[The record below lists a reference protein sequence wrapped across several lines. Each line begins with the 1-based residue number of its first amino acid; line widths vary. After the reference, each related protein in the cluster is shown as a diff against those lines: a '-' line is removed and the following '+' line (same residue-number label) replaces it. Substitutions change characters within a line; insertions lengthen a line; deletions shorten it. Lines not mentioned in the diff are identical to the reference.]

1 MLPEKTRAVV
11 LKSSPFGETSA
22 VVTLLTREHGKL
34 RGLAKGAWR
43 PKAGFDAALDLLSSC
58 EVVIL
63 RKSSGGLHLVTEASL
78 ERRFRVV
85 TLEAFHAALH
95 LAEVAEGLT
104 GEDDPQP
111 EAFHA
116 IHDAIRRLSG
126 RPPPADG
133 GGQPTEQVH
142 ATVLRTELRLLR
154 LCGHGVSLSACASCG
169 RPAASAGGRS
179 AFGLVDGG
187 ALCDRCRRGRRS
199 VVSISDACLRALR
212 AADGESGIP
221 TPILGEVRAVMNTLL
236 SHALERRLRVAGLL
250 SAPRNGSGPSISPS
264 GRGRGAGPLALL
276 LVAALGAGGCATL
289 STPKWPW
296 AANDAAEQRIEGQ
309 LGADAGSEVISSD
322 FVEAEPESL
331 WEYFRGEN
339 MRRRFKKMIGQ
350 GPNEE
355 IARRVLAEADD
366 LFRSKRYADAI
377 PKYKQAIDRWPDS
390 SVEEDALFQLA
401 ECRFFLDQ
409 YPRAEDGYDELVK
422 KFANTRYLDRIAR
435 RQFAIAEYWMK
446 LDERNGYWTL
456 VPNLAD
462 RSRPLFDTRGRA
474 VKAFDHV
481 RINDPRGPL
490 ADDSLMAQANI
501 HFLHRQWL
509 DADYYYGLLRTEYP
523 DSDFLLQA
531 HVLGLQSKLQAYQ
544 GPSYEGGVLDE
555 AELLADQVLVQF
567 PDQLDEAE
575 RERIMKARAEVAAQQ
590 ALRHWNRAQFY
601 ERGKH
606 YTSARIYYA
615 LIARDQPTTLLAGQ
629 AREKL
634 GDLEGLDDVSDDPF
648 PMLTRLI
655 NPDSLK
661 EAELDAMAE
670 ADVVRTATADDTV
683 VPGEAA
689 VGR

>member
-1 MLPEKTRAVV
+1 MVPEKTRAVV
-11 LKSSPFGETSA
+11 LKTSPFGETSS
-22 VVTLLTREHGKL
+22 VVTLMTRECGKL

-43 PKAGFDAALDLLSSC
+43 PKAGFDAALDLLSTC
-58 EVVIL
+58 EVLVL

-85 TLEAFHAALH
+85 TLEALHAALH
-95 LAEVAEGLT
+95 LADVAEGLT
-104 GEDDPQP
+104 AEDDPQP
-111 EAFHA
+111 EAFDA

-126 RPPPADG
+126 RPPPADAG
-133 GGQPTEQVH
+133 ELDVEDVH

-154 LCGHGVSLSACASCG
+154 LGGHGISLSACGSCG
-169 RPAASAGGRS
+169 GSVSPSSRS
-179 AFGLVDGG
+179 AFGMLDGG
-187 ALCDRCRRGRRS
+187 ILCDACRPGRKA
-199 VVSISDACLRALR
+199 VVSISEACLGAFRS
-212 AADGESGIP
+212 ADGCRRIP
-221 TPILGEVRAVMNTLL
+221 SDVLGEVRAVMNTLL
-236 SHALERRLRVAGLL
+236 TNSLERRLRVANLL
-250 SAPRNGSGPSISPS
+250 LP
-264 GRGRGAGPLALL
+264 GRRDGTALSRSKRAGGGGPLLL
-276 LVAALGAGGCATL
+276 FLLAAVATAGCATL

-296 AANDAAEQRIEGQ
+296 GQKDAAEKQIEGQ
-309 LGADAGSEVISSD
+309 LGSDASSEVISSD
-322 FVEAEPESL
+322 YVESEPESL

-339 MRRRFKKMIGQ
+339 VRRRFKKMIGK
-350 GPNEE
+350 GPNEG
-355 IARRVLAEADD
+355 IARQALAEADA
-366 LFRSKRYADAI
+366 LFRDRKYDEAI

-409 YPRAEDGYDELVK
+409 YPRAEDCYDDLVK

-446 LDERNGYWTL
+446 LDERHDYWTL

-474 VKAFDHV
+474 IKAFDHV
-481 RINDPRGPL
+481 RLNDPRGPL

-509 DADYYYGLLRTEYP
+509 DADYHYGLLRTEYP

-544 GPSYEGGVLDE
+544 GPAYEGGVLDE

-567 PDQLDEAE
+567 PDQLDEPE

-590 ALRHWNRAQFY
+590 ALRHWNRARFY
-601 ERGKH
+601 EKGKH
-606 YTSARIYYA
+606 YASARIYYA
-615 LIARDQPTTLLAGQ
+615 LIARDQSTTLLARQ

-634 GDLEGLDDVSDDPF
+634 GDLEGLEDVSDDPF

-670 ADVVRTATADDTV
+670 ADVVRTATADDSTAS
-683 VPGEAA
+683 GEAA

>member
-1 MLPEKTRAVV
+1 MVPEKTRAVV
-11 LKSSPFGETSA
+11 LKSSAFGETSA
-22 VVTLLTREHGKL
+22 VVTLLTRDHGKL

-58 EVVIL
+58 EVVVL

-78 ERRFRVV
+78 ERRFRVAS
-85 TLEAFHAALH
+85 LEAFHAALH
-95 LAEVAEGLT
+95 LAEVADGLT
-104 GEDDPQP
+104 AEDDPQP
-111 EAFHA
+111 EAFDA

-126 RPPPADG
+126 RPPPAEARERPGED
-133 GGQPTEQVH
+133 VH
-142 ATVLRTELRLLR
+142 SILLRTELRMLR

-169 RPAASAGGRS
+169 RSAAAPGRS
-179 AFGLVDGG
+179 AFGLLDGG
-187 ALCDRCRRGRRS
+187 VLCDRCRRGRRS
-199 VVSISDACLRALR
+199 VVSISEACLAALR
-212 AADGESGIP
+212 AAEGDRGIASDV
-221 TPILGEVRAVMNTLL
+221 LGEVRAVMSTLL
-236 SHALERRLRVAGLL
+236 THALERRLRVADLL
-250 SAPRNGSGPSISPS
+250 LPPRNG
-264 GRGRGAGPLALL
+264 GRPASRPAFRRPEGGPLLP
-276 LVAALGAGGCATL
+276 LVLAAIVAGGCTTL

-296 AANDAAEQRIEGQ
+296 APRTAAEQHIEGQ
-309 LGADAGSEVISSD
+309 LGADADSAVISSD
-322 FVEAEPESL
+322 YVEAEPESL

-339 MRRRFKKMIGQ
+339 VRRRFKKMIGK
-350 GPNEE
+350 GPNEG
-355 IARRVLAEADD
+355 IARQALAEADALYRD
-366 LFRSKRYADAI
+366 RRYTEAI

-409 YPRAEDGYDELVK
+409 YPRAEDAYDELVK

-446 LDERNGYWTL
+446 LDERHDYWTL
-456 VPNLAD
+456 APNLVD

-509 DADYYYGLLRTEYP
+509 DADYFYGLLRTEYP

-531 HVLGLQSKLQAYQ
+531 HVLGLQAKLQAYQ

-575 RERIMKARAEVAAQQ
+575 RERIMKTRAEVAAQQ

-601 ERGKH
+601 EKGKH
-606 YTSARIYYA
+606 FSSARIYYA
-615 LIARDQPTTLLAGQ
+615 LIARDQPTTLLAMQ

-634 GDLEGLDDVSDDPF
+634 GALEGREDVSDDPF

-670 ADVVRTATADDTV
+670 ADVVRTADA
-683 VPGEAA
+683 GESTGSGASA